1 VARRAHETQPPPCAV
16 GDGAQEAMTRKE
28 ICCMKTLTV
37 ALATCLLALSATEP
51 ARAADSTKAPAG
63 STAARGDVRQ
73 ASHDFQLNMLD
84 PALWTVDTVHL
95 GTRQLQ
101 ITADRNSEATVIRP
115 TWSASDLASSEADI
129 RNVENS
135 RLHLY
140 QTIQASDCTQAEV
153 EFEILI
159 PTEYVQEGKLR
170 LVFSLQAGAKG
181 DYLFNGRTFK
191 MSDFA
196 GAPGQYQRIRVKAN
210 QDFTDAPSPKKLRAI
225 ERVNFIFHR
234 NGSMV
239 AAPIK
244 IRRITIALHSDR
256 IVPPEPEA
264 KIVNPNS
271 HYAFRY
277 GSKPAI
283 ERVLARISD
292 ENLDIA
298 RRLND
303 DASGLLLTPL
313 WLKAQMP
320 VGHSGKVSLV
330 QPLGGMHDFE
340 KFEVR
345 YTLNIPRA
353 YFEEGK
359 LDLYLF
365 IQAGEAG
372 FHRWSGAQRK
382 LSSFV
387 LDAGR
392 DAVLTL
398 TDRDF
403 ASHGKQRNQIEFVG
417 LQLVPSG
424 STLNMPMTLKSIEVK
439 LH

>member
-1 VARRAHETQPPPCAV
+1 MLHPP
-16 GDGAQEAMTRKE
+16 
-28 ICCMKTLTV
+28 
-37 ALATCLLALSATEP
+37 
-51 ARAADSTKAPAG
+51 
-63 STAARGDVRQ
+63 
-73 ASHDFQLNMLD
+73 
-84 PALWTVDTVHL
+84 LWTVDTVHL

-101 ITADRNSEATVIRP
+101 IDADRNDEATVIRP
-115 TWSASDLASSEADI
+115 TWSARDLASPEADI

-135 RLHLY
+135 RLHVY
-140 QTIQASDCTQAEV
+140 QTIRASDCTQAEV
-153 EFEILI
+153 EFEILM
-159 PTEYVQEGKLR
+159 PMEYVREGKLR

-181 DYLFNGRTFK
+181 DYLFSGRTFK

-196 GAPGQYQRIRVKAN
+196 SAAGQYQRIRVKAAE
-210 QDFTDAPSPKKLRAI
+210 DFTDAPSPKKLRAI

-239 AAPIK
+239 TAPIR
-244 IRRITIALHSDR
+244 IRRVTIDLYSDR
-256 IVPPEPEA
+256 IVPPKPEA
-264 KIVNPNS
+264 KTVNPNS

-277 GSKPAI
+277 NSKPAI
-283 ERVLARISD
+283 DRVFARLSD
-292 ENLDIA
+292 ESLDIA

-320 VGHSGKVSLV
+320 VGHSGKVSLI

-340 KFEVR
+340 RFEIR
-345 YTLNIPRA
+345 YTLNVPRA
-353 YFEEGK
+353 YFDEGK

-365 IQAGEAG
+365 IQAGEEG
-372 FHRWSGAQRK
+372 FHRWSGTQRR

-417 LQLVPSG
+417 LQLVPNG
-424 STLNMPMTLKSIEVK
+424 SVLNLPMTLKSIEVN
-439 LH
+439 LP